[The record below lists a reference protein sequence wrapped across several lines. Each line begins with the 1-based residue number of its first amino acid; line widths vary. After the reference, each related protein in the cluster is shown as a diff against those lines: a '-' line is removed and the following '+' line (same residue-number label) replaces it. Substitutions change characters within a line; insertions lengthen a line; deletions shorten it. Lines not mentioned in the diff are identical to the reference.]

1 MRLGLFVLLL
11 EVCIF
16 PVWGQ
21 LAQSNPEYCGIP
33 EGVGP
38 RLGDIS
44 ANVNPADHRVTLY
57 IGRGSGTVEV
67 LLAETSIV
75 LQIAAVCPLSDGR
88 LVVFGDMGLTI
99 VVYIVDK
106 ARASVVD
113 EFWAFRPVLSPDQRW
128 IAYVKQYPLHG
139 VESSDQHMIYDLTKS
154 PKQNRP
160 EGELESVI
168 GVGMVVF
175 PPGHQNYP
183 GSNTQLPQE
192 QQHLGGKRIHWAS
205 DSRAILFED
214 RTMAGPGIALV
225 LLDEKG
231 TPTAFRHALTEAEI
245 CGRDVP
251 GARPGMWWLD
261 RAEIGP
267 NLAGERTIWADVN
280 PSGDGRC
287 APHVLKLHKEA
298 FQPAKT
304 EVNVRPTYT
313 HGVIKDGKVI
323 SPPKVNK

>member
-16 PVWGQ
+16 PAWGQ
-21 LAQSNPEYCGIP
+21 LAQSNPEYCGLQGGASP
-33 EGVGP
+33 PLADV
-38 RLGDIS
+38 S
-44 ANVNPADHRVTLY
+44 ASVNPAASHRVTLY
-57 IGRGSGTVEV
+57 VDRGNGAIAIPLEESSQVSE
-67 LLAETSIV
+67 I
-75 LQIAAVCPLSDGR
+75 LQICPLADGR
-88 LVVFGDMGLTI
+88 LVVFGDIRGASA
-99 VVYIVDK
+99 VYVVDK
-106 ARASVVD
+106 ATASGLD
-113 EFWAFRPVLSPDQRW
+113 FFYAFRPVMSPDQRW
-128 IAYVKQYPLHG
+128 IAYGKFFPLHG
-139 VESSDQHMIYDLTKS
+139 VEGSDQLMIYDLRKT

-160 EGELESVI
+160 IDAPDE
-168 GVGMVVF
+168 VGMAVF
-175 PPGHQNYP
+175 PPGHQNYT
-183 GSNTQLPQE
+183 GSNIDLPE
-192 QQHLGGKRIHWAS
+192 GLRHLGSGRLYWSS

-214 RTMAGPGIALV
+214 STKAGPGIALV